1 MEKRIIRR
9 IIILRDKAAA
19 ALSKEGERQEKK
31 CKQVTAESGWS
42 EKKIL

>member
-31 CKQVTAESGWS
+31 MQASYSRIWLE
-42 EKKIL
+42 